1 MEENKENNLSLE
13 ELIKENKELKDKNL
27 RLLADIQNIK
37 RIHNLEIENHN
48 KYKNEEFAIEMVEV
62 ANMFKH
68 MITLHRGDDIA
79 KGLELVYDKLLKIL
93 NNFEIKP
100 IPVIE
105 GETKFDYELHCA
117 LSLLYNEDPNKDDVI
132 AKYEPLN
139 TGWTYK
145 DKIIKCPMVTVFTN
159 DKPYYEI

>member
-1 MEENKENNLSLE
+1 MEESKENNLSIE
-13 ELIKENKELKDKNL
+13 ELIKENEELKNKNL

-37 RIHNLEIENHN
+37 RIHNLEIENLN
-48 KYKNEEFAIEMVEV
+48 KYKNEDFAIEMVEV

-68 MITLHRGDDIA
+68 MITLHKGDEVA

-93 NNFEIKP
+93 NNFEVKP
-100 IPVIE
+100 ISVIE
-105 GETKFDYELHCA
+105 GETKFNYDVHSA
-117 LSLLYNEDPNKDDVI
+117 LSLIYTEDPDKDDII

-145 DKIIKCPMVTVFTN
+145 DKIIKCPMVTVYTN
-159 DKPYYEI
+159 EKPY

>member
-13 ELIKENKELKDKNL
+13 ELIKENEELKNKNI

-37 RIHNLEIENHN
+37 RIHNLEIENLN
-48 KYKNEEFAIEMVEV
+48 KYKNEDFAIEMVEV

-68 MITLHRGDDIA
+68 MITLHDGEDVA
-79 KGLELVYDKLLKIL
+79 NGLNLVYDKLLKIL
-93 NNFEIKP
+93 NSFEIKP
-100 IPVIE
+100 ISVIE
-105 GETKFDYELHCA
+105 GETKFDYDVHCA
-117 LSLLYNEDPNKDDVI
+117 LSLIYNEDPNMDDII

-159 DKPYYEI
+159 KKPY

>member
-1 MEENKENNLSLE
+1 MEENKENNLSIE
-13 ELIKENKELKDKNL
+13 ELIKENEELKDKNL

-37 RIHNLEIENHN
+37 RIHNLEIEKLN
-48 KYKNEEFAIEMVEV
+48 KYKNEDFAINMVEV

-79 KGLELVYDKLLKIL
+79 KGLNLVYDKLLKIL
-93 NNFEIKP
+93 NSFEIKP
-100 IPVIE
+100 ISVIE
-105 GETKFDYELHCA
+105 GETKFDYDVHCA
-117 LSLLYNEDPNKDDVI
+117 LSLIYNEDPNKDDII

-145 DKIIKCPMVTVFTN
+145 GKIIKCPLVTVYTN
-159 DKPYYEI
+159 EKPY

>member
-13 ELIKENKELKDKNL
+13 DLIKENEELKDKNL

-37 RIHNLEIENHN
+37 RIHNLEIENLN
-48 KYKNEEFAIEMVEV
+48 KYKNEDFAIEMVEV

-68 MITLHRGDDIA
+68 MITLHEGDDIA
-79 KGLELVYDKLLKIL
+79 KGLNLVYDKLLKIL
-93 NNFEIKP
+93 NSFEIKP
-100 IPVIE
+100 ISVIE
-105 GETKFDYELHCA
+105 GETKFDYDVHCA
-117 LSLLYNEDPNKDDVI
+117 LSLIYNEDPNMDDII

-159 DKPYYEI
+159 KKPY

>member
-13 ELIKENKELKDKNL
+13 ELIKENEELKNKNI

-37 RIHNLEIENHN
+37 RIHNLEIENLN
-48 KYKNEEFAIEMVEV
+48 KYKNEDFAIEMVEV

-68 MITLHRGDDIA
+68 MITLHDGEDVA
-79 KGLELVYDKLLKIL
+79 NGLNLVYDKLLKIL
-93 NNFEIKP
+93 NSFEIKP
-100 IPVIE
+100 ILVIE

-117 LSLLYNEDPNKDDVI
+117 LSLLYNEDSDKDDII
-132 AKYEPLN
+132 AKCEPLN

-145 DKIIKCPMVTVFTN
+145 DKIIKCPMVTVYTN
-159 DKPYYEI
+159 EKPY

>member
-1 MEENKENNLSLE
+1 MEENKENNLSLD

-37 RIHNLEIENHN
+37 RIHNLEIENLN
-48 KYKNEEFAIEMVEV
+48 KYNNEEFAIKIVEV

-68 MITLHRGDDIA
+68 MITLHEGDDIA
-79 KGLELVYDKLLKIL
+79 KGLNLVYDKLLKIL
-93 NNFEIKP
+93 NSFEIKP
-100 IPVIE
+100 ISVIE
-105 GETKFDYELHCA
+105 GETKFDYDVHCA
-117 LSLLYNEDPNKDDVI
+117 LSLIYNEDPNKDDII

-145 DKIIKCPMVTVFTN
+145 DKIIKCPMVTVYTN
-159 DKPYYEI
+159 EKPY

>member
-13 ELIKENKELKDKNL
+13 ELKKENKELKDRNL

-37 RIHNLEIENHN
+37 RIHNLEIENFN
-48 KYKNEEFAIEMVEV
+48 NYNNEEFAIKIVEV

-68 MITLHRGDDIA
+68 MITLYNGDEVA
-79 KGLELVYDKLLKIL
+79 KGLNLVYDKLLKIL
-93 NNFEIKP
+93 NSFEIKP
-100 IPVIE
+100 ITVIE
-105 GETKFDYELHCA
+105 GETKFDYDVHCA
-117 LSLLYNEDPNKDDVI
+117 LSLLYNEDPDKDDII

-145 DKIIKCPMVTVFTN
+145 DKIIKCPMVTVYTN
-159 DKPYYEI
+159 EKPY

>member
-1 MEENKENNLSLE
+1 MEENKENNLSFDVE
-13 ELIKENKELKDKNL
+13 NLIQENKELKDKNL

-37 RIHNLEIENHN
+37 RIHNLEIENIN

-68 MITLHRGDDIA
+68 MITLHRGDEVA

-100 IPVIE
+100 ILVIE
-105 GETKFDYELHCA
+105 GETKFNYDVHSA
-117 LSLLYNEDPNKDDVI
+117 SSLIYTEDPDKDDII

-145 DKIIKCPMVTVFTN
+145 DKIIKCPMVTVYTN
-159 DKPYYEI
+159 EKPY

>member
-13 ELIKENKELKDKNL
+13 ELKKENKELKDRNL

-37 RIHNLEIENHN
+37 RIHNLEIENFN
-48 KYKNEEFAIEMVEV
+48 KYNNEEFAIKIVEV

-68 MITLHRGDDIA
+68 MMTIHEGDEVA
-79 KGLELVYDKLLKIL
+79 KGLNLVYDKLLKIL
-93 NNFEIKP
+93 NSFEIKP
-100 IPVIE
+100 ITVIE
-105 GETKFDYELHCA
+105 GETKFDYDVHCA
-117 LSLLYNEDPNKDDVI
+117 LSLLYNEDPDKDDII

-145 DKIIKCPMVTVFTN
+145 DKIIKCPMVTVYTN
-159 DKPYYEI
+159 EKPY

>member
-1 MEENKENNLSLE
+1 MEGNKENNLSIE
-13 ELIKENKELKDKNL
+13 ELKKENEELKDKNL

-37 RIHNLEIENHN
+37 RIHSLEIENLN
-48 KYKNEEFAIEMVEV
+48 KYKHEDFAIEMVEV

-68 MITLHRGDDIA
+68 MITLHEGDDIA
-79 KGLELVYDKLLKIL
+79 KGLNLVYDKLLKIL
-93 NNFEIKP
+93 NSFEIKP
-100 IPVIE
+100 ISVIE
-105 GETKFDYELHCA
+105 GETKFDYDVHCA
-117 LSLLYNEDPNKDDVI
+117 LSLIYNEDPNMDDII

-159 DKPYYEI
+159 EKPY

>member
-1 MEENKENNLSLE
+1 MEENKENNLS
-13 ELIKENKELKDKNL
+13 IKVLLQENKELKDKNL

-37 RIHNLEIENHN
+37 RIHNLEIEKLN
-48 KYKNEEFAIEMVEV
+48 KYKNEDFAINMVEV

-68 MITLHRGDDIA
+68 MITLHIGDDIA
-79 KGLELVYDKLLKIL
+79 KGLNLVYDKLLKIL

-105 GETKFDYELHCA
+105 GKTKFDYDVHCA
-117 LSLLYNEDPNKDDVI
+117 LSLIYNEDPNKDDII

-145 DKIIKCPMVTVFTN
+145 DKIIKCPLVTVYTN
-159 DKPYYEI
+159 EKPY

>member
-13 ELIKENKELKDKNL
+13 DLVKENKELKDKNL

-37 RIHNLEIENHN
+37 RIHNLEIENLN
-48 KYKNEEFAIEMVEV
+48 KYNNEEFAIKIVEV
-62 ANMFKH
+62 VNMFKH
-68 MITLHRGDDIA
+68 MITLHEGDDIA
-79 KGLELVYDKLLKIL
+79 KGLELVYYKLLKIL
-93 NNFEIKP
+93 NSFEIKP
-100 IPVIE
+100 ISVIE
-105 GETKFDYELHCA
+105 GETKFDYDVHCA
-117 LSLLYNEDPNKDDVI
+117 LSLIYNEDPDKDDII

-159 DKPYYEI
+159 EKPY

>member
-1 MEENKENNLSLE
+1 MEENKENNLSFDVE
-13 ELIKENKELKDKNL
+13 NLIQENKELKDKNL

-37 RIHNLEIENHN
+37 RIHSLEIENIN
-48 KYKNEEFAIEMVEV
+48 KYKNEELAIEMVEV

-68 MITLHRGDDIA
+68 MITLHKGDEVA
-79 KGLELVYDKLLKIL
+79 KGLNLVYDKLLKIL

-100 IPVIE
+100 ILVIE
-105 GETKFDYELHCA
+105 GETKFDYDVHCA
-117 LSLLYNEDPNKDDVI
+117 LSLIYNEDPNKDDVI

-145 DKIIKCPMVTVFTN
+145 DKIIKCPMVTVYTN
-159 DKPYYEI
+159 EKPY